1 MLEPEEIQTATAHA
15 TRRAA
20 QPVAFITGAASGI
33 GRALARRLAAQG
45 TTVIIADRDG
55 IAAESVAA
63 ELVAAGRSATAC
75 TLDVTDREGVRA
87 AIDSVVEHHGRL
99 DYLFNNA
106 GIGIGGEARDFG
118 PDEWDRVIAVNL
130 NGVIHGIL
138 AAYPIML
145 RQGFGHII
153 NTASVAGLI
162 PLPGE
167 ISYTA
172 SKWAVAGLTHTLR
185 AEAADL
191 GVKVTLV
198 CPGKVE
204 TPIYA
209 TSPVIGFDREKVLA
223 LWPRGVTPD
232 ECARVILRGV
242 ARNRAV
248 VVITR
253 TARLLWWIERLS
265 PELMIALGRRY
276 MQQMRSFRLD
286 RSSGS

>member
-1 MLEPEEIQTATAHA
+1 MPSDFHD
-15 TRRAA
+15 R
-20 QPVAFITGAASGI
+20 VAFITGAASGI
-33 GRALARRLAAQG
+33 GLQLATQLAAAG
-45 TTVIIADRDG
+45 ARVVLADRHGD
-55 IAAESVAA
+55 AAAQAA
-63 ELVAAGRSATAC
+63 TRLTEAGRTARAIQ
-75 TLDVTDREGVRA
+75 LDVTDREAVRLAIETTVA
-87 AIDSVVEHHGRL
+87 AEGRI

-118 PDEWDRVIAVNL
+118 GGEWDRVLAVNID
-130 NGVIHGIL
+130 GVVNGIL

-145 RQGFGHII
+145 RQGFGHIV

-172 SKWAVAGLTHTLR
+172 SKWAVVGLTHTLR

-209 TSPVIGFDREKVLA
+209 TSPVLGFDRDKVLA
-223 LWPRGVTPD
+223 LWPNGVTP
-232 ECARVILRGV
+232 EVCANVIMRGV

-265 PELMIALGRRY
+265 PSLMVTLGRLY
-276 MQQMRSFRLD
+276 MRRMRQYRLEPG
-286 RSSGS
+286 RNV

>member
-1 MLEPEEIQTATAHA
+1 M
-15 TRRAA
+15 
-20 QPVAFITGAASGI
+20 
-33 GRALARRLAAQG
+33 
-45 TTVIIADRDG
+45 IIADRDG
-55 IAAESVAA
+55 PGAESVAA
-63 ELVAAGRSATAC
+63 ELVSAGRNAEAC
-75 TLDVTDREGVRA
+75 AIDVTDRQGVQT
-87 AIDSVVEHHGRL
+87 AINDVVDRHGRL

-118 PDEWDRVIAVNL
+118 PEEWERVIAVNV

-145 RQGFGHII
+145 RQGFGHIV

-172 SKWAVAGLTHTLR
+172 SKWAVVGLTHTLR

-191 GVKVTLV
+191 GVKVTLA

-209 TSPVIGFDREKVLA
+209 TSPVIGFDREKVLS
-223 LWPRGVTPD
+223 LWPKGVTPE

-276 MQQMRSFRLD
+276 MQHMRSFRLD
-286 RSSGS
+286 RNAGA